1 MYLLDGSY
9 PERME
14 RGTPQ
19 RKTVYRISLTLVK
32 KENLEDSGSP
42 AHRRLEN
49 PKVSA
54 YRREASC
61 EIPRSSPLEELKE
74 VDDETDEFS
83 SHSYMRNFRTFSTG
97 HLELGRLKI
106 SKRTQALNEKC
117 VLPEHAQKKLNE
129 NGALVYKKNI
139 QAKEMEQSNVK
150 CTEISGTDAGNGE
163 NQGYTK
169 ILKTSRSTEEP
180 VCMWS
185 DETRASEEAESVR
198 TAKESCI
205 STLLAKGNGKTPKPA
220 PETPP
225 VKRHPSLLR
234 RSFSFRHWTG
244 GELIRIRALSKEKHH
259 SSSGCIGRDGEEN
272 QAQSSTVLQNPAFET
287 ESEKRN
293 TLDVGE
299 VLSKTDSMTELGR
312 RDRAKGKN
320 RTLDNSDLFKLTEK
334 SLVEKEG
341 FIRGTGFRSSGH
353 ERKLIRFFS
362 GIFSKRDGTSTPLR
376 SPSNQALRK
385 NGLLGSYRRSDTGFS
400 QSSTE
405 SVNGCLPDGN
415 RSCYFFPLVF
425 VSDVKRQGDA
435 LFAVVDPGRG
445 LEALVFVL
453 DRNVMFRCHF
463 AGRLCLCFIM
473 LPACVHLTLHFS
485 ERWQDFLQH
494 GVFTLLN
501 PHLVLCALLL
511 VRFSLFAD
519 NARCQTQ

>member
-32 KENLEDSGSP
+32 KENLQDGGGS

-74 VDDETDEFS
+74 VEDETDEFS

-106 SKRTQALNEKC
+106 SKRAQALNEKC
-117 VLPEHAQKKLNE
+117 ALPEHAQKKVSE
-129 NGALVYKKNI
+129 NGAPGHKKNI
-139 QAKEMEQSNVK
+139 QAKEIAGNDVK
-150 CTEISGTDAGNGE
+150 CTEISATGNGHNE
-163 NQGYTK
+163 NTSFMK
-169 ILKTSRSTEEP
+169 KTLKTSRSTEEP

-185 DETRASEEAESVR
+185 DETQASEEAKSVR
-198 TAKESCI
+198 ATKESCI
-205 STLLAKGNGKTPKPA
+205 SSLLAKGNGKSPKPA

-225 VKRHPSLLR
+225 TKRHPSLLR

-244 GELIRIRALSKEKHH
+244 GELMRIRALSKEKHH

-272 QAQSSTVLQNPAFET
+272 QAQSSTVLQNPDF

-362 GIFSKRDGTSTPLR
+362 GIFSKRDGTSTPLS
-376 SPSNQALRK
+376 SPSNRALRK
-385 NGLLGSYRRSDTGFS
+385 NGLLGSHQRSDTGFS

-405 SVNGCLPDGN
+405 SVNGCPPDGN
-415 RSCYFFPLVF
+415 RSCYFFSLVF
-425 VSDVKRQGDA
+425 GRDVT
-435 LFAVVDPGRG
+435 V
-445 LEALVFVL
+445 
-453 DRNVMFRCHF
+453 
-463 AGRLCLCFIM
+463 
-473 LPACVHLTLHFS
+473 
-485 ERWQDFLQH
+485 
-494 GVFTLLN
+494 
-501 PHLVLCALLL
+501 
-511 VRFSLFAD
+511 
-519 NARCQTQ
+519 

>member
-32 KENLEDSGSP
+32 KENLQDGGGS

-61 EIPRSSPLEELKE
+61 EIQRSLPLEELKE
-74 VDDETDEFS
+74 VEDETDEFS

-106 SKRTQALNEKC
+106 SKRAQA
-117 VLPEHAQKKLNE
+117 VLADHAQKKASE
-129 NGALVYKKNI
+129 NGAVVHKQNV
-139 QAKEMEQSNVK
+139 QAREMAESDAK
-150 CTEISGTDAGNGE
+150 CTEIPSAAAGNGE
-163 NQGYTK
+163 NAGFMRK

-180 VCMWS
+180 AWMWS
-185 DETRASEEAESVR
+185 DETRASEEAKDFQKSDG
-198 TAKESCI
+198 TAEESCV
-205 STLLAKGNGKTPKPA
+205 SSLLAKGNGKSPKPA

-225 VKRHPSLLR
+225 AKRHPSLLR

-272 QAQSSTVLQNPAFET
+272 RAQSSTVLQNPAFES

-299 VLSKTDSMTELGR
+299 VLSKTDSITELGR

-341 FIRGTGFRSSGH
+341 FIRGTGLRSSGR

-362 GIFSKRDGTSTPLR
+362 GIFSKRDGTSTPLG
-376 SPSNQALRK
+376 SPSNRPLRK
-385 NGLLGSYRRSDTGFS
+385 NGLLGSHLRSDTGFS

-405 SVNGCLPDGN
+405 SVNGCPPDGN
-415 RSCYFFPLVF
+415 RSCYFFSL
-425 VSDVKRQGDA
+425 
-435 LFAVVDPGRG
+435 LFG
-445 LEALVFVL
+445 
-453 DRNVMFRCHF
+453 
-463 AGRLCLCFIM
+463 M
-473 LPACVHLTLHFS
+473 L
-485 ERWQDFLQH
+485 
-494 GVFTLLN
+494 
-501 PHLVLCALLL
+501 
-511 VRFSLFAD
+511 
-519 NARCQTQ
+519 

>member
-1 MYLLDGSY
+1 
-9 PERME
+9 ME

-139 QAKEMEQSNVK
+139 QAKEMEQSNVNVQK
-150 CTEISGTDAGNGE
+150 SQAQMLVMEKTKVIQRFSRPPGALRNREAPQQLGLHRSG
-163 NQGYTK
+163 
-169 ILKTSRSTEEP
+169 
-180 VCMWS
+180 W
-185 DETRASEEAESVR
+185 
-198 TAKESCI
+198 
-205 STLLAKGNGKTPKPA
+205 
-220 PETPP
+220 
-225 VKRHPSLLR
+225 R
-234 RSFSFRHWTG
+234 R
-244 GELIRIRALSKEKHH
+244 
-259 SSSGCIGRDGEEN
+259 N

-445 LEALVFVL
+445 W
-453 DRNVMFRCHF
+453 RHW
-463 AGRLCLCFIM
+463 CLFWTGM
-473 LPACVHLTLHFS
+473 
-485 ERWQDFLQH
+485 
-494 GVFTLLN
+494 
-501 PHLVLCALLL
+501 
-511 VRFSLFAD
+511 
-519 NARCQTQ
+519 